1 MKPSTQY
8 VELAATYR
16 FSGFHDVHACVLEP
30 LDVVFRVVH
39 ELVGLQV
46 GRTEEL
52 RTVSAC
58 IVLIIKLLLYIV
70 FRDQILIA
78 RRTLNIVLRDHTH

>member
-8 VELAATYR
+8 VELGTTYR
-16 FSGFHDVHACVLEP
+16 FSGFHDVHACVLES

-58 IVLIIKLLLYIV
+58 IVLVVKLLFYIV
-70 FRDQILIA
+70 LRDQILIA
-78 RRTLNIVLRDHTH
+78 RYTLNIVLRDYTH